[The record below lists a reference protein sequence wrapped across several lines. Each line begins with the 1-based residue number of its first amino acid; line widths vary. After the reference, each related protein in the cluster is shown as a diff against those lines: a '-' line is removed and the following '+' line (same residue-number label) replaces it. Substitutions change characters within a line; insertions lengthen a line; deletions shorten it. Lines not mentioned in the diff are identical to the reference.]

1 MKIRNYNLYLYS
13 HKNGESDWIPRE
25 QGQRLI
31 MALSQPNP
39 PKFILIDNDLINTTN
54 ISKVEEEV
62 VKRDLSEERELD
74 SSEVKTQK
82 LFDKLKNKTL
92 LLN

>member
-13 HKNGESDWIPRE
+13 HKNGEYDWLSRE
-25 QGQRLI
+25 QGQKLI
-31 MALSQPNP
+31 MALLQPPP
-39 PKFILIDNDLINTTN
+39 PKFVLVEGDLINTTN
-54 ISKVEEEV
+54 ISRIKEEV
-62 VKRDLSEERELD
+62 TSQEIRELD
-74 SSEVKTQK
+74 SSEVETQK

>member
-54 ISKVEEEV
+54 ISKVEEETGYIHFS
-62 VKRDLSEERELD
+62 KERELD
-74 SSEVKTQK
+74 SSEVETQK